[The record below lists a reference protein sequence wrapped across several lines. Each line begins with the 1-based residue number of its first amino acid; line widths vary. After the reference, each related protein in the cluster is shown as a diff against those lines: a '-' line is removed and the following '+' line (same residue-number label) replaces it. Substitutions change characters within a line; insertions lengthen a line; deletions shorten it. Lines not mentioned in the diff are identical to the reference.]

1 MFERPFSAYTYSY
14 PHKTAYR
21 ALSPMTLDDLWRDEN
36 QKSLF
41 LYLHVPFCEFRCG
54 FCNLFTHAQPEK
66 GLSTR
71 YLAALKRQAESVRDA
86 IPDAQFAQMAIGGG
100 TPTYLNNEELVQL
113 FQIITETMGGRPSD
127 VPVSVEASPATIDPE
142 KLRLL
147 KELGVD
153 RLSVGVQSF
162 NHKEAHA
169 IGRPEKPDCVSRAME
184 ALIEADFETLN
195 VDLIYGGEGQSIED
209 WLGSV
214 DQTMAFSPQ
223 EIFLYPLYVRQLTG
237 LDRVGTMS
245 DLPLREQ
252 DAWDQKRLT
261 AYREARDRLVAK
273 GYRQKS
279 LRMFQLENHVVS
291 KLDGK
296 TDFGQS
302 SIYRCQDDGMVG
314 LGSGARSYTSRVHY
328 STEYA
333 VNSKAVLGIIHD
345 FISRDAGQFSMAD
358 YGIELTED
366 DQRRRFVILS
376 LLMAEGLSRVE
387 YQNRFDSTGNDV
399 LDDLPELLDLAK
411 NELATIDAERIQLTQ
426 AGIELSDAIGPWLYS
441 ARVQTAMEE
450 YLCR

>member
-1 MFERPFSAYTYSY
+1 
-14 PHKTAYR
+14 
-21 ALSPMTLDDLWRDEN
+21 
-36 QKSLF
+36 
-41 LYLHVPFCEFRCG
+41 
-54 FCNLFTHAQPEK
+54 
-66 GLSTR
+66 
-71 YLAALKRQAESVRDA
+71 
-86 IPDAQFAQMAIGGG
+86 
-100 TPTYLNNEELVQL
+100 
-113 FQIITETMGGRPSD
+113 
-127 VPVSVEASPATIDPE
+127 
-142 KLRLL
+142 
-147 KELGVD
+147 
-153 RLSVGVQSF
+153 
-162 NHKEAHA
+162 
-169 IGRPEKPDCVSRAME
+169 
-184 ALIEADFETLN
+184 
-195 VDLIYGGEGQSIED
+195 
-209 WLGSV
+209 
-214 DQTMAFSPQ
+214 
-223 EIFLYPLYVRQLTG
+223 
-237 LDRVGTMS
+237 
-245 DLPLREQ
+245 
-252 DAWDQKRLT
+252 
-261 AYREARDRLVAK
+261 
-273 GYRQKS
+273 
-279 LRMFQLENHVVS
+279 MFQLENHVVS

-399 LDDLPELLDLAK
+399 LDDFPELLDLAK